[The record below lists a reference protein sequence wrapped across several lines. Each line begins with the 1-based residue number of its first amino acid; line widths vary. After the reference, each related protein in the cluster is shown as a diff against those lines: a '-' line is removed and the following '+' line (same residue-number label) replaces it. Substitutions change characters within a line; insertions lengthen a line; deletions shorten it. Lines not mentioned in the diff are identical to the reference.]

1 MKGKSWN
8 IPLWLGG
15 ALSGFMGGLSGHQGA
30 LRSAF
35 LVKELNDVQR
45 FISTSAF
52 IGLITDVA
60 RNAVYIADISWKGI
74 NLTLLIVT
82 SGAAIFGVL
91 VGTKLL
97 KKLKIRAIQWL
108 VSIGMALLGTT
119 MMLGFI

>member
-1 MKGKSWN
+1 MDW
-8 IPLWLGG
+8 G

-45 FISTSAF
+45 FVSTSAF

-60 RNAVYIADISWKGI
+60 RNAVYVADISWEGI
-74 NLTLLIVT
+74 DTTLLIVT
-82 SGAAIFGVL
+82 SGAAILGVL

-108 VSIGMALLGTT
+108 VSIGMALLGTS